1 MITPLYVYKFDIKK
15 SNPLLGLL
23 FNDFNITID

>member
-1 MITPLYVYKFDIKK
+1 MLTPLYVYKFDIKK
-15 SNPLLGLL
+15 SNTLLGLL

>member
-1 MITPLYVYKFDIKK
+1 MLTPLYVYKFDIKK
-15 SNPLLGLL
+15 SNLLLGLL

>member
-1 MITPLYVYKFDIKK
+1 MLTPLYVYKFDIKK
-15 SNPLLGLL
+15 GNPLLGLL

>member
-1 MITPLYVYKFDIKK
+1 MLIPLYVYKFDIEE